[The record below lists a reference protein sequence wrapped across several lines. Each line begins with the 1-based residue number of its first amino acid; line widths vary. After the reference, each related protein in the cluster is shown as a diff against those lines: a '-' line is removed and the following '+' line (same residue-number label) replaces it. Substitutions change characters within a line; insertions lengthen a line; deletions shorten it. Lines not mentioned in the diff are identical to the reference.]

1 MVINGISIYNS
12 MIYITVYLYNYMILN
27 IEWKI
32 IKYNHLIEQCLAFSP
47 ETLFFHSNVLFKIYI

>member
-1 MVINGISIYNS
+1 

>member
-1 MVINGISIYNS
+1 MAIYS
-12 MIYITVYLYNYMILN
+12 LLLPYKKLLFLFVDYMILN

-32 IKYNHLIEQCLAFSP
+32 IKYNHLIEQCIAFSP